1 MNPFQLFIKFKICFF
16 KEWKNFG
23 MRRTKLAGRKITREA
38 VKRLDAYGED
48 GIMALYMEHRL

>member
-1 MNPFQLFIKFKICFF
+1 MKTHE
-16 KEWKNFG
+16 KEWKIFG
-23 MRRTKLAGRKITREA
+23 MRRTKMAGRKITREA